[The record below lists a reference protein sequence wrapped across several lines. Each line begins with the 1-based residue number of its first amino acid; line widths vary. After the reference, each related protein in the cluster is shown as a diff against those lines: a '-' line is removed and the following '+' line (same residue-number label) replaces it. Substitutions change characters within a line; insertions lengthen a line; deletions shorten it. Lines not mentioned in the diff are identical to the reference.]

1 MNNTHPAKNTWVGV
15 DPAKQGSER
24 SITLMSVESME
35 LMLNEVRMDERK
47 NQAALVSFCLDEV
60 ANQILNREL
69 SGVEAAELLNQ
80 IAEHIITQSYDQ
92 H

>member
-1 MNNTHPAKNTWVGV
+1 MN
-15 DPAKQGSER
+15 S
-24 SITLMSVESME
+24 LE
-35 LMLNEVRMDERK
+35 LLLNEARMDERK
-47 NQAALVSFCLDEV
+47 NQAALVSSRLEEI

-69 SGVEAAELLNQ
+69 NGVEAAELLNQ

>member
-1 MNNTHPAKNTWVGV
+1 MANP
-15 DPAKQGSER
+15 GSEH
-24 SITLMSVESME
+24 TVMSVESME
-35 LMLNEVRMDERK
+35 LMLNEARIDERK
-47 NQAALVSFCLDEV
+47 NQAALVSFRLDEI

-80 IAEHIITQSYDQ
+80 IAEGILNQAQAQ

>member
-1 MNNTHPAKNTWVGV
+1 MQNTTQNIWMGV
-15 DPAKQGSER
+15 DPGKPGSDR
-24 SITLMSVESME
+24 SVTMTSVESVE
-35 LMLNEVRMDERK
+35 LMLNEARMDERK
-47 NQAALVSFCLDEV
+47 NQAALVSFRLDEI

-69 SGVEAAELLNQ
+69 NGVEAAELLNQ

>member
-1 MNNTHPAKNTWVGV
+1 MQNTTQNIWMGV
-15 DPAKQGSER
+15 DPGKPGSDR
-24 SITLMSVESME
+24 SVTMTSVESME
-35 LMLNEVRMDERK
+35 LMLNEARMDERK
-47 NQAALVSFCLDEV
+47 NQAALVSFRLDEI

>member
-1 MNNTHPAKNTWVGV
+1 MNNTHPAKNTWVGA
-15 DPAKQGSER
+15 DSAKPGTER
-24 SITLMSVESME
+24 SVIMMSVESME
-35 LMLNEVRMDERK
+35 LTLNEARMDERK
-47 NQAALVSFCLDEV
+47 NQAALVSFRLEEI

-69 SGVEAAELLNQ
+69 NGVEAAELLNQ